1 MLLIEYHVYLSL
13 HPLRSGLYTF
23 THQSSIDSLVESNI
37 LSAIFYKLRESMN
50 ALSLQAKFIRIRS
63 NKLFEIFVI
72 SVIIFSALL
81 VGAKTY
87 EMSVAM
93 YHVTQFL
100 DWFIS
105 AFFLTEITI
114 RFLAEER
121 KRDFFK
127 NFWNIFDTLIV
138 IVSLIPAEDAD
149 LAVIARLVRVF
160 RVLRMISIIPELRIL
175 LVSLV
180 KALPQLGYVMLLM
193 FIIFYIYAAI
203 GSTLF
208 ESINPDLWGDIAI
221 SLLTLFRVMT
231 FEDWTDVMY
240 ETMEVYPLSWVFYLT
255 FIFFT
260 AFAFL
265 NMVIGIVVSVMEQ
278 ENELARK
285 QKAKEDAAEHDLE
298 EEPTLSDLLVHI
310 KGLQQQVEQLSAQ
323 TSKQEKV

>member
-1 MLLIEYHVYLSL
+1 MQASV
-13 HPLRSGLYTF
+13 
-23 THQSSIDSLVESNI
+23 
-37 LSAIFYKLRESMN
+37 
-50 ALSLQAKFIRIRS
+50 LQNKFERIRA
-63 NKLFEIFVI
+63 NKWFEIFVV
-72 SVIIFSALL
+72 SVIVVSALL

-87 EMSVAM
+87 ELPNGMASVT
-93 YHVTQFL
+93 VFL

-114 RFLAEER
+114 RFLAEKR
-121 KRDFFK
+121 KMHFFK
-127 NFWNIFDTLIV
+127 SFWNWFDALIV
-138 IVSLIPAEDAD
+138 VISLIPADDAE
-149 LAVIARLVRVF
+149 LALIARLVRVF

-208 ESINPDLWGDIAI
+208 ENINPVLWGDITI
-221 SLLTLFRVMT
+221 SMLTLFRIMT

-240 ETMEVYPLSWVFYLT
+240 ETQEVYPLSWIFYLT

-265 NMVIGIVVSVMEQ
+265 NMVIGIVVNVMER
-278 ENELARK
+278 ENEKARAEKQAELLA
-285 QKAKEDAAEHDLE
+285 ELE
-298 EEPTLSDLLVHI
+298 AQGNVEPTLKDVMAELNEI
-310 KGLQQQVEQLSAQ
+310 KAQLNQ
-323 TSKQEKV
+323 GEKP